1 MNLRRLVIFT
11 VIVVGAVAGAAT
23 DEVEERTWLG
33 VYLGETTDRGV
44 EIVAVVAGGP
54 AHLAGLHRGDILTSL
69 GDVTIE
75 GAGDVARVLNDA
87 RPGTEVIATIL
98 RDGKPERR
106 TLELRRR
113 PDVGFS
119 VEPGNALTT
128 RAEALRQAATRTTG
142 LAALSGIT
150 LAEIPDELRVHY
162 GAPRGTGALVT
173 RVTEGSVGAGA
184 GVTVGDILTRVG
196 PTAIRAPDDLAAAL
210 TEMAGRPELE
220 IAVVRGGKPLVLGL
234 KIVPPPMPD
243 AWRRLEQR
251 DGVERSVRIKLLESE
266 LTRLEQRIREIRE
279 ELERLEDKR

>member
-1 MNLRRLVIFT
+1 MSFRSLVIFT
-11 VIVVGAVAGAAT
+11 VIVLGAVAGAAT
-23 DEVEERTWLG
+23 DEVVERTWLG

-54 AHLAGLHRGDILTSL
+54 AHLAGLHRGDILTTL
-69 GDVTIE
+69 ADVTIE
-75 GAGDVARVLNDA
+75 VAGDVARVLSDA

-106 TLELRRR
+106 TLELLRR
-113 PDVGFS
+113 PEVGFPIES
-119 VEPGNALTT
+119 GNARTT
-128 RAEALRQAATRTTG
+128 RAEALRQAATRITG

-173 RVTEGSVGAGA
+173 RVTEGSVAAGA

-196 PTAIRAPDDLAAAL
+196 PTAIRAPGDLAAAL
-210 TEMAGRPELE
+210 TAIAGRPELE
-220 IAVVRGGKPLVLGL
+220 ITIVRGGKPLALGL
-234 KIVPPPMPD
+234 KIAPPPMPD

>member
-1 MNLRRLVIFT
+1 MNVRGLVIFT
-11 VIVVGAVAGAAT
+11 ALLLGAAAGAAT

-54 AHLAGLHRGDILTSL
+54 AQLAGLHRGDILTSL
-69 GDVTIE
+69 GEVTIG

-87 RPGTEVIATIL
+87 RPGAEVTATIL

-106 TLELRRR
+106 TLELSRR
-113 PDVGFS
+113 PDVGFPIES
-119 VEPGNALTT
+119 GSARTAQ
-128 RAEALRQAATRTTG
+128 AEALRRAATTTTG

-150 LAEIPDELRVHY
+150 LAEIPDELRLHY

-173 RVTEGSVGAGA
+173 RVTQGSVAAGA
-184 GVTVGDILTRVG
+184 GVTVGDILTRIGTTVV
-196 PTAIRAPDDLAAAL
+196 RSPDDLVAAL
-210 TEMAGRPELE
+210 TEVSGRPEIE

-234 KIVPPPMPD
+234 KVVPTPIPD

-279 ELERLEDKR
+279 ELERLEDKP

>member
-150 LAEIPDELRVHY
+150 LAEIPDELRAHY

-196 PTAIRAPDDLAAAL
+196 PTAIRAPDDLVAAL

-220 IAVVRGGKPLVLGL
+220 ITVVRGGKPLALGL
-234 KIVPPPMPD
+234 KMVPPPMPD